1 MIYAIG
7 EALID
12 FVPEAGG
19 LYSPQPGGA
28 PLNVAAAAARLGG
41 ASALITQLGR
51 DAFGDQ
57 LLRAAQAAGVNTAY
71 IRRTDAAKT
80 GLAFVTLGAG
90 GERSFAFYRD
100 PSADMLYGPGDLDV
114 QPQSS
119 DLLHFCSVSL
129 VPGPMRDAHAEAI
142 RRFRAAGAGV
152 SFDLNIRLPLWSD
165 PAECRAAVWDFLPQ
179 ADLVKV
185 SDDELPFVTRSGELA
200 ELFVGHVQHV
210 LHTKGPG
217 GAEWHTR
224 AGLLAEVPGF
234 RVDAVDTTGAGDAF
248 TGAVLAEM
256 QRRGHRLS
264 GHLDAET
271 ARPWLTQ
278 AAAVGAL
285 TTLRRGAL
293 AALPDRTQLA
303 HFLEE
308 HL

>member
-12 FVPEAGG
+12 FVPEPGG

-41 ASALITQLGR
+41 HSALITQLGR

-57 LLRAAQAAGVNTAY
+57 LVRAAQAAGVNTDH
-71 IRRTDAAKT
+71 IRRTDTAKT
-80 GLAFVTLGAG
+80 GLAFVTLDEG

-114 QPQSS
+114 QPQAG

-129 VPGPMRDAHAEAI
+129 VPGPMREAHAEAI

-152 SFDLNIRLPLWSD
+152 SFDLNIRLPLWPD
-165 PAECRAAVWDFLPQ
+165 PAECRAAVWDFLPH

-185 SDDELPFVTRSGELA
+185 SDDELPFVTRSGAVA
-200 ELFVGHVQHV
+200 ELLVGQVQHV
-210 LHTKGPG
+210 LYTKGPH

-234 RVDAVDTTGAGDAF
+234 RVEAVDTTGAGDAF

-264 GHLDAET
+264 ADLDAE
-271 ARPWLTQ
+271 AVQHLLWR

-293 AALPDRTQLA
+293 AALPDQTRLA